1 MKQPLFTGSAVAAVT
16 PFSGGAV
23 DYPAFRRLIRR
34 QVDRGSDAIVV
45 CGTTGEA
52 ATLTPYER
60 RQLLDEALREVDGRI
75 PVVAGTGSNN
85 TAGAV
90 EFSRDAQSLGADG
103 LLVVTPYYNKATQD
117 GLVRHFTAVAD
128 AVDVPVILYNVPSR
142 TGVSCSAQTYATLA
156 AHPNIIGV
164 KEASGNFALIADT
177 RNLCPEDF
185 YLWSGNDEDN
195 VAVCALGGVGVISV
209 TANLIPDEIHRLT
222 ALCLAQQYHEAARL
236 QLSMTALNR
245 ALFSEVNPIPIK
257 TALAHLALCSSELR
271 LPLTPM
277 LEENARRLFEVME
290 AYGIAP
296 EAETV

>member
-16 PFSGGAV
+16 PFSDGAV
-23 DYPAFRRLIRR
+23 DYAAFRRLIRR
-34 QVDRGSDAIVV
+34 QVDGGSDAIVV

-60 RQLLDEALREVDGRI
+60 RRLLDEALREVDGRV
-75 PVVAGTGSNN
+75 PVIAGTGSNN
-85 TAGAV
+85 TAAAI
-90 EFSRDAQSLGADG
+90 ELSRDSRSLGADG
-103 LLVVTPYYNKATQD
+103 LLVVTPYYNKATQE
-117 GLVRHFTAVAD
+117 GLARHFTAVAD
-128 AVDVPVILYNVPSR
+128 AVDIPVILYNVPSR
-142 TGVSCSAQTYATLA
+142 TGISCTAQTYASLA

-164 KEASGNFALIADT
+164 KEASGDFSLLADT

-185 YLWSGNDEDN
+185 FIWSGNDEDT

-209 TANLIPDEIHRLT
+209 TANLIPGDVHRLT
-222 ALCLAQQYHEAARL
+222 ALCLAQQFHEAARL

-257 TALAHLALCSSELR
+257 TALAHLGLCGGELR

-277 LEENARRLFEVME
+277 REENAQRLFEAME
-290 AYGIAP
+290 NYGIAP
-296 EAETV
+296 GEESA